1 MADKKQAQALITH
14 AATVGSGALTIQQDL
29 TLSQLGATFAQSGMF
44 SEMNTPAKCV
54 VKILTGQELG
64 IGPSASM
71 RGIHVYQGKIE
82 LGAALLMALVN
93 KSGYMRADVVEASVE
108 RSEIKWTRLRDDK
121 WVSPG
126 PNTTFTLEDARRA
139 GLTDKSTWKGYP
151 EDMTYS
157 RALSRGFRRYCPEL
171 ASGSVYVTGELHE
184 SEDPTAEEAGEPEGL
199 GDRLRKGVEG
209 EAVEEAQEKPQEPT
223 GEVEAVDTTA
233 GPERPA
239 GGVSEP
245 QEAPEAALQVAD
257 EPKQSQGQQAIA
269 FPEAEDAVE
278 APEAAQGASNAA
290 GATITVPA
298 DEDAA
303 GGGTDANGGDREV
316 IPEDMTERLTAEC
329 ADMSKTQLIAAV
341 EGMEVNMELSDAAR
355 KEIRISKGGHTDLA
369 KLTKA
374 ELTRYYVRLW
384 LEG

>member
-1 MADKKQAQALITH
+1 
-14 AATVGSGALTIQQDL
+14 
-29 TLSQLGATFAQSGMF
+29 
-44 SEMNTPAKCV
+44 
-54 VKILTGQELG
+54 
-64 IGPSASM
+64 
-71 RGIHVYQGKIE
+71 
-82 LGAALLMALVN
+82 
-93 KSGYMRADVVEASVE
+93 
-108 RSEIKWTRLRDDK
+108 
-121 WVSPG
+121 
-126 PNTTFTLEDARRA
+126 
-139 GLTDKSTWKGYP
+139 
-151 EDMTYS
+151 
-157 RALSRGFRRYCPEL
+157 
-171 ASGSVYVTGELHE
+171 LHE

-209 EAVEEAQEKPQEPT
+209 EAVEEAQEKPQET
-223 GEVEAVDTTA
+223 AGAVDTTA
-233 GPERPA
+233 GPERPS

-245 QEAPEAALQVAD
+245 QEAPDAALQAAD
-257 EPKQSQGQQAIA
+257 EPKQSQGQQAMA

-278 APEAAQGASNAA
+278 APETAQGASHAA

-303 GGGTDANGGDREV
+303 GDGTGANGDDTKAV
-316 IPEDMTERLTAEC
+316 PEDMTERLTAEC

-384 LEG
+384 LES